1 MTKPTGRPRG
11 RPKTKEYVTLMARFP
26 QDLADRVE
34 RYAGRK
40 RQTVSDVLRDG
51 VLVLLQDD
59 DPYRPFV
66 SDMNAASDIL
76 SDAKREAEEEVP
88 PDAQSV
94 IVSDTKEALPDNVS
108 DGTGEIAPAAGMAEA
123 SADILPDVQAA
134 QPVIASDTKKAR
146 QRKRA
151 KRDHVSDTNAES
163 EKASDRKGDT
173 SSLASDPHE
182 DASHVPAQP
191 MQPPEPEPADRD
203 SIEWRRW
210 AVLEQVRTAQAP
222 ATPGDIARQIGSTSA
237 LVRHDLEHWRQQ
249 GRVQRDAQGGYVCSS
264 GVLARVADTLADDR
278 RPSVGPR
285 ARQTPSA
292 PGQTA
297 GQTAPRSPRAESRQH
312 RGTAKKRVRQEREG
326 K

>member
-51 VLVLLQDD
+51 VLVLLQED

-66 SDMNAASDIL
+66 SDRNTASDIL
-76 SDAKREAEEEVP
+76 SDAQGEEEEEEP
-88 PDAQSV
+88 PDAQLV
-94 IVSDTKEALPDNVS
+94 IVSDVKEAQPD
-108 DGTGEIAPAAGMAEA
+108 
-123 SADILPDVQAA
+123 
-134 QPVIASDTKKAR
+134 IASDTKKAR
-146 QRKRA
+146 QRKRMR
-151 KRDHVSDTNAES
+151 RDNVSDTHAES

-173 SSLASDPHE
+173 SSLAPDSPAAPSSLVSDTHE
-182 DASHVPAQP
+182 EASTVPAQP
-191 MQPPEPEPADRD
+191 MQPPEPEPADND

-222 ATPGDIARQIGSTSA
+222 ATPGAIARQIGSTSA

-249 GRVQRDAQGGYVCSS
+249 GRVQRDAQGGYVS
-264 GVLARVADTLADDR
+264 R
-278 RPSVGPR
+278 RAS
-285 ARQTPSA
+285 
-292 PGQTA
+292 
-297 GQTAPRSPRAESRQH
+297 
-312 RGTAKKRVRQEREG
+312 
-326 K
+326 